1 MRNGIHVLSDK
12 LMTSKIKNAKYFQT
26 AEETENKD
34 MASVWSMYPVQFTSR
49 YDPSS
54 SASLA
59 DEFETN
65 HHKFPKRAED
75 VLVDR
80 NEASRAKNREGKK
93 KKNREVNSSQDCGN

>member
-1 MRNGIHVLSDK
+1 
-12 LMTSKIKNAKYFQT
+12 
-26 AEETENKD
+26 
-34 MASVWSMYPVQFTSR
+34 MYPVQFTSR
-49 YDPSS
+49 YDSSS

-93 KKNREVNSSQDCGN
+93 KTTEK